1 SAGARLIVAG
11 DPTTPV
17 ERTAG
22 VDWRLAWL
30 SEQEVDRAHAE
41 ATVAVFPYRPELDQS
56 GSLLR
61 ALGSGVPAVVYDV
74 GGLAEPDERYGDY
87 ADVLDLAAAHL
98 AELRDGFAATLEDPA
113 GYVRAFDRAAAKRY
127 PQLAEAL
134 KET

>member
-1 SAGARLIVAG
+1 YRGLDDALTATRSASARLIVAG

-22 VDWRLAWL
+22 VDWRLGWL

-74 GGLAEPDERYGDY
+74 GGLAEPVRQFGAGLVVPPGDVD
-87 ADVLDLAAAHL
+87 A
-98 AELRDGFAATLEDPA
+98 
-113 GYVRAFDRAAAKRY
+113 
-127 PQLAEAL
+127 LAEAL
-134 KET
+134 GAVLADPKPFRAGARRAR